1 MLSVWKSQW
10 FLVASLVTAVLF
22 ALLLS
27 PAFQDP
33 ALDPSSRLVPSPVLN
48 TSPSL
53 SLSIVPPQ
61 PTMASPLADVTN
73 TTPSSAAAAK
83 NDLSAVPT
91 LPVNTTL
98 TYLAE
103 GAANVIYRLSAP
115 SDGPQFTHKLL
126 RLRKA
131 LPSAQPNQLAYAQL
145 LNTFHPLFPS
155 HLLLPTSLIRIPP
168 SVLVKENAKLQELE
182 KSEKRPVKRRGLYL
196 EEVNEEFG
204 YLIMDMSPR
213 PLPSPPPSP
222 KSSSPPGFFARALA
236 RLPGHRRRVKE
247 PVAAVPAH
255 AHRTRQL
262 LIEFKPKWVVQSL
275 SAPPTWRRCRTCA
288 LRLSKDQKHSYCPL
302 DLSSRDEPRVRRAVQ
317 YIVPAKQPANLQ
329 LSDGETWEATQKT
342 ITERIVRY
350 LVDSDLMPSLKKMH
364 SELDPHGPVKIQE
377 LGEAEKE
384 KFVMA
389 MTIRDLTIFLRID
402 LDQKEGEIAGVE
414 AKIGDLDLKTGD
426 AGKWGYW
433 GNVEKKLTED
443 GWYEGSEEGAEER
456 AIWCAP

>member
-1 MLSVWKSQW
+1 M
-10 FLVASLVTAVLF
+10 
-22 ALLLS
+22 
-27 PAFQDP
+27 
-33 ALDPSSRLVPSPVLN
+33 
-48 TSPSL
+48 
-53 SLSIVPPQ
+53 
-61 PTMASPLADVTN
+61 
-73 TTPSSAAAAK
+73 
-83 NDLSAVPT
+83 
-91 LPVNTTL
+91 
-98 TYLAE
+98 
-103 GAANVIYRLSAP
+103 
-115 SDGPQFTHKLL
+115 
-126 RLRKA
+126 
-131 LPSAQPNQLAYAQL
+131 
-145 LNTFHPLFPS
+145 
-155 HLLLPTSLIRIPP
+155 
-168 SVLVKENAKLQELE
+168 
-182 KSEKRPVKRRGLYL
+182 
-196 EEVNEEFG
+196 
-204 YLIMDMSPR
+204 
-213 PLPSPPPSP
+213 
-222 KSSSPPGFFARALA
+222 
-236 RLPGHRRRVKE
+236 
-247 PVAAVPAH
+247 
-255 AHRTRQL
+255 
-262 LIEFKPKWVVQSL
+262 
-275 SAPPTWRRCRTCA
+275 
-288 LRLSKDQKHSYCPL
+288 
-302 DLSSRDEPRVRRAVQ
+302 Q